1 MVAITEMYIKAI
13 QNEDVM
19 ASILSLPILEQGND
33 SAMSLDQDA
42 PGPLMALCKV
52 FVSCLAIKSS
62 VLLLFVCFA
71 LTVYYITGICLRM
84 ANKDTYIQTLS
95 PNSCL

>member
-13 QNEDVM
+13 RNEDVM
-19 ASILSLPILEQGND
+19 ASTLSLPILEQGND

-52 FVSCLAIKSS
+52 FVS
-62 VLLLFVCFA
+62 
-71 LTVYYITGICLRM
+71 
-84 ANKDTYIQTLS
+84 
-95 PNSCL
+95 